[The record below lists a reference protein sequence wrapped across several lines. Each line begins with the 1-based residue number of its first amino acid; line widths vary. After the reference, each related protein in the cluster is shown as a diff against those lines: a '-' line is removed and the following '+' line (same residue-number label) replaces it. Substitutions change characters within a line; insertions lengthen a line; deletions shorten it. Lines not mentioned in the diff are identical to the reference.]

1 MKAIFNNLENFHLHD
16 VGLIGQTRAE
26 IIDGVGSFTSLKFS
40 TTSYINEVN
49 FCWTPLNFL
58 GRQVPSGYV
67 PNVQTRRY
75 WQPKNFVQQNFPA
88 NFHWLQKVSKRHP
101 ETKGTQFFR
110 REQAPQPHPLTLKF
124 LSAKVFIGQRITMSP
139 KIVFGLRKKIS
150 AWKFTDQNQFSW
162 SKFTDQRL

>member
-49 FCWTPLNFL
+49 FCRTPLKFL

-67 PNVQTRRY
+67 SNVQTRRCR
-75 WQPKNFVQQNFPA
+75 QPKNFVQQNFPA
-88 NFHWLQKVSKRHP
+88 NFHWLQKVSKGHP
-101 ETKGTQFFR
+101 ETKGTQFLR
-110 REQAPQPHPLTLKF
+110 HEQAPQPLPVSSKF
-124 LSAKVFIGQRITMSP
+124 LIKIDWS
-139 KIVFGLRKKIS
+139 KIVIFWCPKNIPMGIVWHHGAGLRRR
-150 AWKFTDQNQFSW
+150 FTN
-162 SKFTDQRL
+162 